1 MSREISCLTRFFR
14 GCIVT
19 TMGKETANFTLDG
32 EDVKLIERLK
42 KTLFPTMGK
51 VSSTAVIRMALRKME
66 QEQK

>member
-1 MSREISCLTRFFR
+1 
-14 GCIVT
+14 
-19 TMGKETANFTLDG
+19 MGKESVNFTLSG

-42 KTLFPTMGK
+42 KSLLPTLGK

>member
-1 MSREISCLTRFFR
+1 
-14 GCIVT
+14 
-19 TMGKETANFTLDG
+19 MGKETANFTLDG